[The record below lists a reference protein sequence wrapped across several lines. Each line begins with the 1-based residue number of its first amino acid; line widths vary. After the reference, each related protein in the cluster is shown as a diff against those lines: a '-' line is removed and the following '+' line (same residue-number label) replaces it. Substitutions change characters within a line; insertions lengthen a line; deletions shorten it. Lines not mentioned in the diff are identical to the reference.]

1 MFVPDSKPVGDNWA
15 TVYLVRA
22 WYLLK
27 KNIKIRKN
35 LVITFGNHFC
45 DTLQSFE
52 QHLLYVQVL

>member
-27 KNIKIRKN
+27 KKYKN
-35 LVITFGNHFC
+35 
-45 DTLQSFE
+45 
-52 QHLLYVQVL
+52 